1 MRRHLDVRHAEAEA
15 MAEAE
20 AGQEA
25 YNEKKEERG

>member
-15 MAEAE
+15 MAEA
-20 AGQEA
+20 GQEA